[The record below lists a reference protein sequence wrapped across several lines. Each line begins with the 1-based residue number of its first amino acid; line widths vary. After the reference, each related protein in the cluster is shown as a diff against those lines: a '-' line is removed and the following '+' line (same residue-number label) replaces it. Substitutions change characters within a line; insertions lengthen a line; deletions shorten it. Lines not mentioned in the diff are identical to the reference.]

1 MKNAKPKH
9 KRQLNTHMIN
19 LAEPFRSLCL
29 KGTMN
34 MKKNFTILIFPLFL
48 FIAQASAD
56 QFYTIADSWVD
67 WPGYTS
73 NIPEED
79 NLGTPAIN
87 RMDITLSD
95 SGILKNIDIVLGS
108 AGWQE
113 FNSLFINSYAD
124 VGAKGTAWDDWD
136 YLVHDGG
143 NHNAENTY
151 NPQNV
156 PMNGIYKV
164 KDSGYTYTKTKNI
177 DGIRQNTPNG
187 IKKNSLIDSDHF
199 YWNGVTPISDAFAWT
214 PDSSGLIYSYSF
226 ANLGIDLS
234 KGAFI
239 AFAPYCAN
247 DVIGG
252 NMNPVPEPATMAL
265 LGIGL
270 LGLAGIARRR
280 TSR

>member
-1 MKNAKPKH
+1 MKNAKSKH

-56 QFYTIADSWVD
+56 QFYTIADSWAD

-108 AGWQE
+108 TGW
-113 FNSLFINSYAD
+113 I
-124 VGAKGTAWDDWD
+124 
-136 YLVHDGG
+136 
-143 NHNAENTY
+143 
-151 NPQNV
+151 
-156 PMNGIYKV
+156 
-164 KDSGYTYTKTKNI
+164 
-177 DGIRQNTPNG
+177 
-187 IKKNSLIDSDHF
+187 
-199 YWNGVTPISDAFAWT
+199 
-214 PDSSGLIYSYSF
+214 PDGLIYSYNF
-226 ANLGIDLS
+226 DGLDINLS

-270 LGLAGIARRR
+270 LGLAGVARRR